1 MDINK
6 LAVDIQSEVVGWRRY
21 LHQIPEVGNDL
32 EKTSGYVQDCL
43 REMGIPFVTMVNGSG
58 IVGTITGNSTGKTI
72 ALRADMDGLA
82 MEEATTEEFRST
94 NIGKMHA
101 CGHDAH
107 VAMLLG
113 ATKILNDHRA
123 SINGTVKLIFQPG
136 EEGPGGAAL
145 MIEEGCLEGVDA
157 IFGQHIG
164 CLVRGIEESG
174 KITVSHDVAMASG
187 DSFEIKITGKSAHG
201 AYPEDGI
208 NPIVIVAQVINGI
221 NMMKVCNCPSTTP
234 SVISICMIEGGT
246 AINRIPNEVTLKGSL
261 RSVDSEMRTE
271 MLSKIKQI
279 SESISLACGAVRC
292 DFVHKYGYDITK
304 NNPDMADLVIKAAK
318 DLRMDDDIVEQSVP
332 LMGSEDMSFFLNQVP
347 GAYYFLSSIV
357 RQGENGEIFGHHHE
371 KFMLDESVFPKG
383 VALFVQIVANYLA

>member
-21 LHQIPEVGNDL
+21 LHQIPEVGNEL
-32 EKTSGYVQDCL
+32 EDTSGYVQDCL
-43 REMGIPFVTMVNGSG
+43 NKMGIPFVTMVNGSG
-58 IVGTITGNSTGKTI
+58 VVGTITGAGTGKTI

-82 MEEATTEEFRST
+82 MLEDTNEEFRST

-113 ATKILNDHRA
+113 AAKILNDHRA

-164 CLVRGIEESG
+164 CLVRDVKESG
-174 KITVSHDVAMASG
+174 KIIVSHDVAMASA
-187 DSFEIKITGKSAHG
+187 DIFEVKIIGKSAHG

-208 NPIVIVAQVINGI
+208 NPILIAAQVINGI
-221 NMMKVCNCPSTTP
+221 NMMKVSNCPSTTP

-246 AINRIPNEVTLKGSL
+246 ASNIIPNEVTLKGSL

-271 MLSKIKQI
+271 MLSKLKQI
-279 SESISLACGAVRC
+279 SESISLACGVVRC
-292 DFVHKYGYDITK
+292 DFAHSFGYDITK
-304 NNPDMADLVIKAAK
+304 NDHAMASLVIKSAK
-318 DLRMDDDIVEQSVP
+318 DLGMDNDVILQSTPV
-332 LMGSEDMSFFLNQVP
+332 MGSEDMSFFLNQVP

-357 RQGENGEIFGHHHE
+357 RQGEDNEIFKHHHG